1 MSKTLVRKQKSG
13 YDFKSNLWFYS
24 FECRTVHRWTLY
36 HEVVCLT
43 FCTSNAV
50 KAKPQSVKSN
60 GMISFTPTLSY
71 RYAAP
76 PWNVCKI
83 LYRYQYWH
91 LYRTPGPG
99 STSSITLCNKMFSSY
114 EDVSSLAIGCCGHSH
129 NDPLS
134 FDVRRSRYLRKL
146 DIFAILLF
154 GNMKQRG
161 STT

>member
-1 MSKTLVRKQKSG
+1 MELCWNNLPRVRRNVELYTDELFIMKWYALLCAPQMQWKRSCKKCEVQRN
-13 YDFKSNLWFYS
+13 DIFYS
-24 FECRTVHRWTLY
+24 NEN
-36 HEVVCLT
+36 
-43 FCTSNAV
+43 S
-50 KAKPQSVKSN
+50 
-60 GMISFTPTLSY
+60 TLSY

-76 PWNVCKI
+76 PRNVCKI